1 MVEKAMGL
9 AYTYGRFDALIAR
22 SGQYVADTRKT
33 MLATDS
39 NA

>member
-22 SGQYVADTRKT
+22 RGQYVADTRKT
-33 MLATDS
+33 LPAKDS
-39 NA
+39 DA